1 MRNFDL
7 EKSVKMYGFDSMAVW
22 DSKGVPL
29 MNLYAEIATAY
40 ECEVM
45 TFVQS
50 VFMKTLNVCEQRTF
64 LSKSFRCDPG
74 IEMSNEKTLVV

>member
-1 MRNFDL
+1 
-7 EKSVKMYGFDSMAVW
+7 
-22 DSKGVPL
+22 

-50 VFMKTLNVCEQRTF
+50 VFMKTLNVCGATDIFEQEF
-64 LSKSFRCDPG
+64 
-74 IEMSNEKTLVV
+74 